1 MFNLL
6 VKEKYMNII
15 RVLHAVPKMNR
26 EGIQSFL
33 MNVYRNIDREKV
45 QFDFLIHS
53 KEKGAFDDEILSLG
67 GRLFYLNKL
76 SSKYFLSYQNDLVR
90 FFKAHEYSIIHSHL
104 NLLSSFTLSGAK
116 KASIPIRIAHSHS
129 SSFSDRGIK
138 KLIKLFAKTQMNK
151 YATHKFACSRDAAIW
166 QFGKKAESS
175 GEVNIIPNGIEIEKF
190 LFNKSN
196 RERIRTQYNID
207 ENAFVVGHVGAFRK
221 AKNHEFL
228 LKIFEKIKT
237 INKHAIFMLVG
248 SGELED
254 KIKELASSLGILDSV
269 LFVGSVRNI
278 ADYYSAFDSFVFPS
292 IFEGLG
298 IVLVEAQANG
308 LPCFAS
314 TVVPSEAELSDL
326 YFPLSLNSSAEEWAR
341 CVINNSIHPDRQ
353 CPENVQKYNIKV
365 VAKALE
371 DFYLGGQLNL

>member
-1 MFNLL
+1 MQT
-6 VKEKYMNII
+6 I
-15 RVLHAVPKMNR
+15 RVLHAVPKMDR

-53 KEKGAFDDEILSLG
+53 KDKGAFDDEIISLG
-67 GRLFYLNKL
+67 GQVFYLNKL
-76 SSKYFLSYQNDLVR
+76 SSKYFLSYQGELVK
-90 FFKAHEYSIIHSHL
+90 FFKEHEYNIVHSHL
-104 NLLSSFTLSGAK
+104 NLLSSFTLSSAK
-116 KASIPIRIAHSHS
+116 KANVPIRIAHSHS
-129 SSFSDRGIK
+129 SSISDKGLK
-138 KLIKLFAKTQMNK
+138 KLFKLFAKTQINK
-151 YATHKFACSRDAAIW
+151 HTTHNFACSKEAAIW
-166 QFGKKAESS
+166 QFGKEAWNNGRVKI
-175 GEVNIIPNGIEIEKF
+175 VPNGIEIEKF
-190 LFNKSN
+190 LFNEVE
-196 RERIRTQYNID
+196 RQRIRKQYNIE
-207 ENAFVVGHVGAFRK
+207 ENVFVVGHVGAFRK

-237 INKHAIFMLVG
+237 INKHAILMLVG

-278 ADYYSAFDSFVFPS
+278 ADYYSAFDGFVFPS

-314 TVVPSEAELSDL
+314 SVVPNEADLSDL